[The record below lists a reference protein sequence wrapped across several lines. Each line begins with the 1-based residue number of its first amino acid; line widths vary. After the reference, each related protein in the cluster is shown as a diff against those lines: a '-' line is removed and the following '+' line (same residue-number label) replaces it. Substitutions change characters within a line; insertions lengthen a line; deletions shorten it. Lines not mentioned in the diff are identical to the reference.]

1 MLDPRMDSKE
11 KLTYITGFAVL
22 TQASTHQDPTA
33 VLRNTW
39 MRGRRTALLC
49 CEGGS
54 MGSGPCYTTHALNP
68 PSLTPGQA
76 PQTPTCP
83 SRRHSCKQQ
92 CENLQIRLE
101 TSPKVLGTILP
112 CRVLSQ
118 STCQPRRKAFK
129 RHFRYY
135 LL

>member
-1 MLDPRMDSKE
+1 
-11 KLTYITGFAVL
+11 
-22 TQASTHQDPTA
+22 
-33 VLRNTW
+33 
-39 MRGRRTALLC
+39 MRGGINGIWPLLH
-49 CEGGS
+49 
-54 MGSGPCYTTHALNP
+54 HARAHS
-68 PSLTPGQA
+68 SLTDPW
-76 PQTPTCP
+76 P
-83 SRRHSCKQQ
+83 SSSDSHLPIKASHSCKQQ